1 MMPHGQHNGQ
11 REGPYGPPPIQR
23 EMPPYDTTPSYWGPP
38 PARYPRHRQPPQR
51 VQPPHEYHHH
61 HHHVGVAAPPLPLYH
76 HHSQQQQHHH
86 YGWQQRDSQDRHY
99 APPPPT
105 QQYEQQH
112 HQHAPTRRQQP
123 APRDEYGRPY
133 MPMHVDNTQ
142 EQFHPPT
149 APVPRTPTIQF
160 RPSPMDNTLPP
171 FVSPA
176 KKAKSSPGKDPKTG
190 KKKKSD
196 ALSMLAKVSTAMA
209 DPKEEAEKAAA
220 AQKEMEQQQQ
230 VQHLRSPQRQPEQQ
244 HSPVVMWTTPRPSER
259 VQSRQITPTSTYDN
273 HRHMPPPPRAGYNNN
288 YAPPQQQQPYPPR
301 YASSYPPPSYN
312 AYRGDSPPA
321 VISER
326 GSFEEHSF
334 GSPPRHE
341 DPRFSPYTYVQQP
354 RLEDK
359 TILRKKFSWKHFP
372 EVRER

>member
-1 MMPHGQHNGQ
+1 
-11 REGPYGPPPIQR
+11 
-23 EMPPYDTTPSYWGPP
+23 
-38 PARYPRHRQPPQR
+38 
-51 VQPPHEYHHH
+51 
-61 HHHVGVAAPPLPLYH
+61 
-76 HHSQQQQHHH
+76 
-86 YGWQQRDSQDRHY
+86 
-99 APPPPT
+99 
-105 QQYEQQH
+105 
-112 HQHAPTRRQQP
+112 
-123 APRDEYGRPY
+123 
-133 MPMHVDNTQ
+133 MHVDNTQ

-259 VQSRQITPTSTYDN
+259 VQSRQITPTSTYEN

-372 EVRER
+372 ELERFLIANRDEYLRHSALNYTAEQKQYNNWLTERLLEVAARYHYLFDPDDFNFVAVRDRIRCYYKSFVQTARKRGLPADAETNEQQKQAKARIEAE